1 MRLFIAI
8 PILIAGTQTAFAE
21 CATRQ
26 DTFLSCTFSNGR
38 KAVDVCVEGKN
49 LTYRFGRVGKAPD
62 LALSVSVIDAEYT
75 PWPGVSSSIWETVT
89 FQNQETRYE
98 VTGAINRIYPENENE
113 DIGVE
118 LSGYIEVIAGGE
130 TQATLNCDA
139 GSVDFAY
146 GGSIYDAKKA
156 AGQCWM
162 FEERFWAA
170 CK

>member
-1 MRLFIAI
+1 MRLLIAI
-8 PILIAGTQTAFAE
+8 PIIIAGTQAAFAE

-26 DTFLSCTFSNGR
+26 DTFLSCTFSNGG
-38 KAVDVCVEGKN
+38 KAVDVCVEGNN
-49 LTYRFGRVGKAPD
+49 LTYRFGRVGHAPD
-62 LALSVSVIDAEYT
+62 LSLSVSVIDAEYT
-75 PWPGVSSSIWETVT
+75 PWPGVSNSIWETVA

-98 VTGAINRIYPENENE
+98 VTGAINRIYPKNEND
-113 DIGVE
+113 DIRVE
-118 LSGYIEVIAGGE
+118 LNGYIEVISGGE